1 MYNIG
6 ISVTSIKEETKVNE
20 PLKDKPTFTAE
31 QLIPASIAAK
41 NFGSL
46 RKKAKQAPQFITE
59 NGVVGEV
66 LIDYQHFEELYSR
79 LRKLEQ
85 QEEKRKSWEYALD
98 LNQIDGVYKPS
109 PLLSDLMEKE
119 IHGEISSD
127 EIIEKLKQSYKQDE

>member
-1 MYNIG
+1 M
-6 ISVTSIKEETKVNE
+6 NE
-20 PLKDKPTFTAE
+20 PLKDKPTFTAD

-46 RKKAKQAPQFITE
+46 RKKAKKVPQFITE
-59 NGVVGEV
+59 NGVVSEV
-66 LIDYQHFEELYSR
+66 LLDYQYFEEIYGR

-85 QEEKRKSWEYALD
+85 LEEKRKSWEYALD
-98 LNQIDGVYKPS
+98 LNQIDGAYKPS

-127 EIIEKLKQSYKQDE
+127 EIIEKFKQTYKQDE